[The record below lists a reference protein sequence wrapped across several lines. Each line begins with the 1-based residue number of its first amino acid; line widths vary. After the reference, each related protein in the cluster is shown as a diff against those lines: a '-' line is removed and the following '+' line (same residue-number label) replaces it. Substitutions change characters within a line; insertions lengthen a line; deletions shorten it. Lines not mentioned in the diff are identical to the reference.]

1 MAKTQVPEKARTD
14 YTLAEVVSAVGG
26 GSMDA
31 IARVAKQFP
40 ILVAGLLKDPLGT
53 LAAITADKKA
63 VRYESRAREAFG
75 LKGDL
80 VEAQVE
86 KEASVD
92 VPEQPEVDDPPGA
105 DPEPVKPKPKAKVAA
120 PAPEQQQPAKPVA
133 PKGTVK
139 PPAKD
144 EGKKQEDDLDA
155 LLNELEDAPA
165 SEAGAG
171 DDAGEGDDP
180 DTD

>member
-1 MAKTQVPEKARTD
+1 MAKTQEVEKARTD
-14 YTLAEVVSAVGG
+14 YTLAEVASAVGG

-31 IARVAKQFP
+31 IARVAKHFP
-40 ILVAGLLKDPLGT
+40 VLVAGLLKDPLGT
-53 LAAITADKKA
+53 VAAITADKKA

-75 LKGDL
+75 LKGDM

-86 KEASVD
+86 KEASTD
-92 VPEQPEVDDPPGA
+92 VPEQPEPSDDPPGA
-105 DPEPVKPKPKAKVAA
+105 DPEPVVKPKPKARTAA
-120 PAPEQQQPAKPVA
+120 PAPEPAKPA
-133 PKGTVK
+133 LKGKDK
-139 PPAKD
+139 PTKD
-144 EGKKQEDDLDA
+144 DGKKQEDDLDA